1 MQVAGGNQM
10 FDCDLQDRPGSFL
23 GRMSVVIGMTFVLL
37 PLNFPLCGR
46 SQLST
51 IVERYP
57 TQWKRVEVVIIAR
70 GSNVKG
76 SSGNMDSY
84 LALVSQGKGHEETV
98 ARLVHY
104 YPSFQSAIPDDQI
117 ATRARF
123 QLRVTSAEYCRMDAK
138 DFLIQHVFD
147 EDAVA
152 RIREPG
158 KHDTLPCLLVR
169 E

>member
-1 MQVAGGNQM
+1 MQVAGWNHM
-10 FDCDLQDRPGSFL
+10 FNRDLQDRAGSFL
-23 GRMSVVIGMTFVLL
+23 RRMSVVIGMTIVLL
-37 PLNFPLCGR
+37 PLGFPLCGQ
-46 SQLST
+46 SQLSA
-51 IVERYP
+51 IVQRYP

-70 GSNVKG
+70 GSNVRG

-84 LALVSQGKGHEETV
+84 LALVSKGKSHEETV

-123 QLRVTSAEYCRMDAK
+123 HLRVTSAEYCRMDAK

-147 EDAVA
+147 EDAVEKLQGA
-152 RIREPG
+152 FPCYLLRE
-158 KHDTLPCLLVR
+158 
-169 E
+169 